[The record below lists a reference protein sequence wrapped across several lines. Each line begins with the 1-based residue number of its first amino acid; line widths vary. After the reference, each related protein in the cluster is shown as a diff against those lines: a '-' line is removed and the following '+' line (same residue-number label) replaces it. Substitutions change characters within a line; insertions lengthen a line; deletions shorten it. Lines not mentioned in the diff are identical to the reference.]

1 MATKRGITISF
12 KNITKDIELYS
23 ILSSMEDKSNI
34 LKQILYKVLVLEYE
48 LTPKVKNE
56 SIKVNKI
63 HNEKIN
69 TIQEHNEVNVFDF

>member
-23 ILSSMEDKSNI
+23 ILSSMEDKSNV